1 MRDTLTLLDQAI
13 IFCKNHIEV
22 ASVTDMLGVVDPKV
36 LRDYFDAVLQR
47 DTAKIFAALEI
58 LQEYE
63 CEMILD
69 EMMLF

>member
-1 MRDTLTLLDQAI
+1 
-13 IFCKNHIEV
+13 
-22 ASVTDMLGVVDPKV
+22 MLGVVDPKV

-47 DTAKIFAALEI
+47 DTAKIFATLEI